1 MMYVE
6 APPAG
11 SHDSL
16 PSPREYTISLPV
28 FEGPLDLLLH
38 LIEREELDITA
49 ISLVQITD
57 QYLQY
62 IEQMERVNADY
73 LADFLV
79 IAAQLIW
86 IKSRALLPKPPAPP
100 EEEEEDPGEQ
110 LARQLREYK
119 RFKEVA
125 RQLGEREQ
133 KGLRSYV
140 RVASIPKSQGSIDLG
155 GITLADLVAAVRQAL
170 AVAPP
175 APPVDHV
182 VRPFTVTVAQR
193 ARHILERARAGQPF
207 TFRSLL
213 NEAASRVEIVV
224 TLLAVLELLKRQ
236 AIRVYQE
243 ELFGEII
250 IEAAGP
256 LPEDSLE
263 GFQSEM
269 DGSAE

>member
-1 MMYVE
+1 MMHVE

-11 SHDSL
+11 SHDPF

-110 LARQLREYK
+110 L
-119 RFKEVA
+119 
-125 RQLGEREQ
+125 G
-133 KGLRSYV
+133 
-140 RVASIPKSQGSIDLG
+140 
-155 GITLADLVAAVRQAL
+155 
-170 AVAPP
+170 
-175 APPVDHV
+175 
-182 VRPFTVTVAQR
+182 
-193 ARHILERARAGQPF
+193 RARAKGTAFLRAGGIHPQVAGQ
-207 TFRSLL
+207 
-213 NEAASRVEIVV
+213 
-224 TLLAVLELLKRQ
+224 
-236 AIRVYQE
+236 Y
-243 ELFGEII
+243 
-250 IEAAGP
+250 
-256 LPEDSLE
+256 
-263 GFQSEM
+263 
-269 DGSAE
+269 